1 MTWTEQFDSGLDFP
15 APVDVSVKYAIC
27 STPRSGSHL
36 LGQLLYG
43 TGRMGCPLEY
53 FNRGN
58 IIRWQGRAADAGA
71 EDFVRFLVAIRTTPN
86 GCFGLKAHFPQL
98 KTLARYISLND
109 FVTAYAHIHIVRRD
123 LLGQA
128 ISFARAEQTGEWI
141 SRGSASGRTVV
152 YDRRLIRR
160 CLIEIARQNASWNCF
175 FHAFGLRPL
184 VVEYESLA
192 ADPPQVV
199 RKVATFIGVDLPPEV
214 PIPDPRTSRQRDA
227 ESESWRDRFMDEMR
241 RESAWPGSLDVLQH
255 MPAVVNEGGLHR
267 WKRRVAMALRMQ

>member
-1 MTWTEQFDSGLDFP
+1 MTWTEQFESGLDFP
-15 APVDVSVKYAIC
+15 APVDVSLQYAIC

-53 FNRGN
+53 FNSGN
-58 IIRWQGRAADAGA
+58 IVHWQERAARAGA
-71 EDFVRFLVAIRTTPN
+71 KDLVRFLVAIRTSPN
-86 GCFGLKAHFPQL
+86 GCFGLKAHFPHL
-98 KTLARYISLND
+98 KTLARHISLND

-123 LLGQA
+123 LLAQA

-141 SRGSASGRTVV
+141 SRGPASGRTAV

-160 CLIEIARQNASWNCF
+160 CLIEIARQNASWGCF

-184 VVEYESLA
+184 VVEYEALA

-199 RKVATFIGVDLPPEV
+199 RQVATFIGVDLPPEAS
-214 PIPDPRTSRQRDA
+214 DPRTSRQRDT
-227 ESESWRDRFMDEMR
+227 ESESWRDRFIGEMR
-241 RESAWPGSLDVLQH
+241 RESAWPGSLDVLQDV
-255 MPAVVNEGGLHR
+255 PAIVNEDGLHR
-267 WKRRVAMALRMQ
+267 WKRRVRTALRMQ